1 MPTDFSD
8 LIPLVPGDPRPPP
21 ALVPLLLPKRSSLT
35 ASASG
40 PLHLL
45 FPLPRK
51 LFLHILAKSVVSSF
65 SSQAEG
71 PFLREATPDHQTQT
85 PRLLVTSNSVPGWL
99 PCVTQNTADTL
110 CMSAV
115 LWRGEAQGRETWWR
129 GACRRKIVLFTLAEF
144 EGPRVVQEGISV
156 GQEDPEI
163 RGFGAPGSVQS

>member
-1 MPTDFSD
+1 MFTLSP
-8 LIPLVPGDPRPPP
+8 PPRPPCSSSNMPPP
-21 ALVPLLLPKRSSLT
+21 ALP
-35 ASASG
+35 ASG

-115 LWRGEAQGRETWWR
+115 RWGGEAQGRETRWR